1 MISVKNLIKSA
12 GVREMNVADVTTP
25 GTMVLANVAVGATP
39 QLWQPDY
46 NVGLVKEQTGIV
58 KAREF
63 IAPVQ
68 QLPNLVPGAEFAYTF
83 HNRAE
88 SFKDVDYD
96 KLKRANGGEFPYF
109 NSKAE
114 KRVGM
119 LENIGISIVVEKH
132 MAKTNPSFEAT
143 LVQRAKD
150 IIERATL
157 RKAYDSLLA
166 VADVME
172 WDKKSN
178 PDSVLKQAM
187 LAAGNE
193 AGVRPNRILY
203 GDQIW
208 IERDAWLDAQTTAG
222 GFNAPRTEAA
232 LSSILRADVLVPD
245 ARMENGSGL
254 FPAFAADKILGTISV
269 TGMEDVSNVKTF
281 TDNEGLKIVEWD
293 HPQGELKVITV
304 SRWQAV
310 QTTSDL
316 GAFAISLAA

>member
-1 MISVKNLIKSA
+1 MTNVKDLIKSV
-12 GVREMNVADVTTP
+12 GVAEKNVADIIVP
-25 GTMVLANVAVGATP
+25 GTMVLANVAVGAKP

-46 NVGLVKEQTGIV
+46 NVGIVKNQTGII

-68 QLPNLVPGAEFAYTF
+68 QLPNIVPGAEFAYTY

-88 SFKDVDYD
+88 SFKEVDYA
-96 KLKRANGGEFPYF
+96 KLRRANGGEFPYF

-114 KRVGM
+114 KRVGQ

-132 MAKTNPSFEAT
+132 TQKTNPAYEAI
-143 LVQRAKD
+143 LVERAKD

-157 RKAYDSLLA
+157 RRAYDALMA
-166 VADVME
+166 VADVSE
-172 WDKKSN
+172 WDKKTN
-178 PDSVLKQAM
+178 PDAVLKQAM
-187 LAAGNE
+187 LDAGNA

-203 GDQIW
+203 GDQMW
-208 IERDAWLDAQTTAG
+208 IERDTWLDSQTTAG

-281 TDNEGLKIVEWD
+281 TDNEGLKVVEWD

-304 SRWQAV
+304 SRWQSV
-310 QTTSDL
+310 LTTSDL